1 MSDLH
6 IIAVPFPAQ
15 GHVLPLMELS
25 QCLVS
30 HGFKVT
36 FVNTEF
42 NHKRIVNTLAGETH
56 VGDRIHLVS
65 LPDGLEPGEDRNDLG
80 LLCEGMQRVM
90 PGKLEELIE
99 KINEEESDKVTCVL
113 ADESSGWAL
122 DVAAK
127 MKIRRVAFWPASA
140 AALALSFNIPKL
152 IHEGIID
159 DNDGTPLKS
168 QEIELAKNLPKM
180 KTADLLWTC
189 FHTLATQKIVFQV
202 IVRNNKS
209 VKAADWLVCNS
220 AYDLE
225 PAAFTLAP
233 EILPIG
239 PLLASSR
246 LENSEGN
253 FWPQDSTCLGW
264 LDQQKPRSV
273 IYVAFGSFTVFD
285 QTQFQEL
292 ALALEL
298 SGRPFLWVVRP
309 DTTDGTSD
317 PYPEGYQERVGS
329 RGLMVGWAP
338 QQKVLS
344 HPSIACF
351 ISHCGWNSTLEG
363 LSSGLPFLC
372 WPYFA
377 DQLLNESYICDIWK
391 VGLRFDKNESGIITE
406 GEIKTKVEQL
416 LSDENF
422 TARASKLKEVAMNN
436 IKEGG
441 QSYETFK
448 NFIEWMKS

>member
-1 MSDLH
+1 MSNLH
-6 IIAVPFPAQ
+6 IIAVPYPAQ

-25 QCLVS
+25 QCLVN

-42 NHKRIVNTLAGETH
+42 NHKRIVNALAGKTH
-56 VGDRIHLVS
+56 VGDCIRLVS
-65 LPDGLEPGEDRNDLG
+65 LPDGLEPGEDRNDLA
-80 LLCEGMQRVM
+80 L
-90 PGKLEELIE
+90 ELIE
-99 KINEEESDKVTCVL
+99 KINEEGSDKVTCVL

-122 DVAAK
+122 DVAVK
-127 MKIRRVAFWPASA
+127 MKIPRVALLPASA

-152 IHEGIID
+152 IHEGII
-159 DNDGTPLKS
+159 NDEGTRLKS
-168 QEIELAKNLPKM
+168 QEIELAKNLPEM

-189 FHTLATQKIVFQV
+189 FHTLATQKIAFQV
-202 IVRNNKS
+202 VVRNN
-209 VKAADWLVCNS
+209 VFVEAVDWLVCNS
-220 AYDLE
+220 AYDLQ

-239 PLLASSR
+239 PILASNR

-253 FWPQDSTCLGW
+253 FWPQASTCL
-264 LDQQKPRSV
+264 D
-273 IYVAFGSFTVFD
+273 FTVFD
-285 QTQFQEL
+285 QGQFQEL

-309 DTTDGTSD
+309 DTTDGTCD
-317 PYPEGYQERVGS
+317 PNPEGYQERAGS

-351 ISHCGWNSTLEG
+351 LSQCGWNSTLEG
-363 LSSGLPFLC
+363 LSNGLPFLC
-372 WPYFA
+372 WPYFD

-391 VGLRFDKNESGIITE
+391 VGLRFDKNESGIITK
-406 GEIKTKVEQL
+406 GEIKNKMEQL

-422 TARASKLKEVAMNN
+422 KVRASKLKEMAMNN

-441 QSYETFK
+441 QSSKIFK
-448 NFIEWMKS
+448 NFIKWMKS